1 MTATTT
7 VPLDGIMT
15 FLNSMSLSAQN
26 KRWLGERL
34 VEQALQEQG
43 EEEAKREHTHIMKG
57 LDAAF
62 KEGKQA
68 REGKLKG
75 RPLTELLNEI

>member
-1 MTATTT
+1 
-7 VPLDGIMT
+7 MT

-26 KRWLGERL
+26 KRWLGEHL
-34 VEQALQEQG
+34 IEQALQEQD
-43 EEEAKREHTHIMKG
+43 EEEARREHKHIMEG

-62 KEGKQA
+62 KEAKQA